1 MTEQNPQTNNSKKR
15 RNILWLVVILLI
27 ILVAA
32 TVAAASGFFSQFTKS
47 EDTVISLD
55 KGSVDKEDQVNDQN
69 EGTDADE
76 EAALSDAGS
85 TADGIVNSNSAVRS
99 TAKKT
104 TPAKAKKFGFQVSD
118 DKQVWSTDT
127 QIDIFKASYDNETGE
142 ITVQSAGADGQ
153 ANTANGTTA
162 NGKASGKASDKTSS
176 KTGKT
181 ANTGIDKLIA
191 PGTSNQY
198 TFAVKNTGQKKAD
211 YKIWVET
218 RIAGSVKTLP
228 LQTRMAGRNKWLAGE
243 DDQWTGA
250 MGLNG
255 VSDQGQLAPGKST
268 SYTLYWQWPFEQGD
282 DEYDTFLGNL
292 AADEDVTYTIA
303 IHTLASDAEAADGSG
318 AGSDKNG
325 GLFKTGDDT
334 MIWIAAL
341 VLAIAGGLAVTLWV
355 RRKKEQAEE

>member
-55 KGSVDKEDQVNDQN
+55 KGSVDKDDQAAGQDENSDTDEDAALA
-69 EGTDADE
+69 DAD
-76 EAALSDAGS
+76 S
-85 TADGIVNSNSAVRS
+85 TQGTANSNSAVRS

-104 TPAKAKKFGFQVSD
+104 TPAKAKKFDFQVSD

-142 ITVQSAGADGQ
+142 ITVQSAGANGQ
-153 ANTANGTTA
+153 ASTA
-162 NGKASGKASDKTSS
+162 
-176 KTGKT
+176 TGKT
-181 ANTGIDKLIA
+181 GSAANNTSIDKLIA
-191 PGTSNQY
+191 PGTSNSY

-218 RIAGSVKTLP
+218 RISDNVETLP
-228 LQTRMAGRNKWLAGE
+228 LQTRMAGRNKWLAGG
-243 DDQWTGA
+243 DDTWTGA

-255 VSDQGQLAPGKST
+255 VSDKGQLAPGKST

-292 AADEDVTYTIA
+292 AAEEDVTYTIA
-303 IHTLASDAEAADGSG
+303 IHTLASDAEASDGTG
-318 AGSDKNG
+318 AGSNKNG
-325 GLFKTGDDT
+325 GLFRTGDDS
-334 MIWIAAL
+334 MIWIAVIAL
-341 VLAIAGGLAVTLWV
+341 IVAGGLAVILWA
-355 RRKKEQAEE
+355 RRKKERSEE

>member
-55 KGSVDKEDQVNDQN
+55 KGSVDKDDQVAGQN
-69 EGTDADE
+69 EDADADD
-76 EAALSDAGS
+76 EAALADADS
-85 TADGIVNSNSAVRS
+85 TADGTANSNSAVRS

-142 ITVQSAGADGQ
+142 ITVQSAGANGQ
-153 ANTANGTTA
+153 ANTAYGKTGSVA
-162 NGKASGKASDKTSS
+162 NGNASG
-176 KTGKT
+176 
-181 ANTGIDKLIA
+181 IEKLIA
-191 PGTSNQY
+191 PGTSNSY

-218 RIAGSVKTLP
+218 RISDNVKTLP
-228 LQTRMAGRNKWLAGE
+228 LQTRMAGRNKWLAGG

-250 MGLNG
+250 MGLDG
-255 VSDQGQLAPGKST
+255 VSDNGQLAPGKST

-282 DEYDTFLGNL
+282 DDYDTFLGNL

-303 IHTLASDAEAADGSG
+303 IHTLASDAEAGSG
-318 AGSDKNG
+318 AGGKNG
-325 GLFKTGDDT
+325 GLFRTGDDS
-334 MIWIAAL
+334 MIWIAVIAL
-341 VLAIAGGLAVTLWV
+341 IVAGGLATILWT
-355 RRKKEQAEE
+355 RRKKERSEE